1 MADKNSVSMRV
12 DPKLK
17 EMFTDIKLE
26 KIKNGTAQKMISDA
40 RLSKAMANIPNLREV
55 LTKSRFKDEK

>member
-1 MADKNSVSMRV
+1 
-12 DPKLK
+12 
-17 EMFTDIKLE
+17 MFTDIKLE